1 MPARLACF
9 LLPILLVASAVNAKD
24 KKKPSLPELV
34 LRARTVLVVVR
45 PDAGEPVDHPTA
57 NATARENVEKALM
70 EWGRLEPVLDGQE
83 ADLVI
88 AVRTGTG
95 RIAGPT
101 MKGGPIDTRPAV
113 GQSTD
118 STIRV
123 GAQQGHAPPLNDP
136 SMGPRESG
144 PRIGNEVG
152 SSEDSFEVYLGNT
165 QYPLDS
171 SPVWRYVAKDCLR
184 APTIS
189 AVEEFRK
196 AIVESEKPKQKKP

>member
-1 MPARLACF
+1 
-9 LLPILLVASAVNAKD
+9 
-24 KKKPSLPELV
+24 
-34 LRARTVLVVVR
+34 
-45 PDAGEPVDHPTA
+45 
-57 NATARENVEKALM
+57 
-70 EWGRLEPVLDGQE
+70 
-83 ADLVI
+83 
-88 AVRTGTG
+88 
-95 RIAGPT
+95 